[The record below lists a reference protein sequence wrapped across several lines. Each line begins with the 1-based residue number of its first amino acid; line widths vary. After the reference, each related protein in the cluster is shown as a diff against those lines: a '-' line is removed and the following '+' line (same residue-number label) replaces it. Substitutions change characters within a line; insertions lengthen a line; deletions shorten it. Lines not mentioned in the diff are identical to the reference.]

1 MLIEFEKFIK
11 EKADFFRDNFIKKN
25 GTIRLV
31 SHLDADGITAAS
43 IMAKA
48 LLRENKTY
56 VVSTVHQMSE
66 EVVKNLKNEKCAFY
80 IFTDIGSSHVADM
93 ELNFGSNFLVIDHHE
108 IDIKFK
114 DHGNLLN
121 PHCFGIDGGNEVS
134 GAGMAYLF
142 CKALNTK
149 NKDLAHL
156 AIIGAL
162 GDSQENHGFKGINEK
177 ILKDAVDSGKI
188 EIKKGLRLFGAYS
201 RPVHKVLEYSTD
213 PLIPGITGSESNAI
227 KFLKDLDIEARNSQG
242 WRKIPELSKEEMS
255 RLISG
260 IIMRRSGEENPD
272 DIIGNIYLLQNE
284 DDIILKD
291 AREFCTMLNACGRMD
306 KASIGIGACMGY
318 SKMKKMALFCIED
331 YRKELVAGLN
341 KYYNK
346 EFDML
351 EDKNILIINAKK
363 EVRATIIG
371 TIASMISKLNSNN
384 RYVLTVARIDDMTSK
399 ASLRFSGKINVDLR
413 EVLKDILKGT
423 GDFGGHKNAAGAVF
437 PSSFEKE
444 FLERAKAMLSRISLE
459 EQVN

>member
-11 EKADFFRDNFIKKN
+11 ERVEFFRENFIKNK
-25 GTIRLV
+25 GTIRVV

-56 VVSTVHQMSE
+56 VVSTVHQMSD
-66 EVVKNLKNEKCAFY
+66 EVVQNLKNEKCAFY
-80 IFTDIGSSHVADM
+80 IFTDIGSSHVSEM
-93 ELNFGSNFLVIDHHE
+93 EINLGNNFLVIDHHE
-108 IDIKFK
+108 IESKFK
-114 DHGNLLN
+114 THKNLIN
-121 PHCFGIDGGNEVS
+121 PHCFNIDGGHEVS

-142 CKALNTK
+142 CKALNSE
-149 NKDLAHL
+149 NKELAHL

-162 GDSQENHGFKGINEK
+162 GDSQENHGFKGINEE
-177 ILKDAVDSGKI
+177 ILKDALDSGKI

-227 KFLKDLDIEARNSQG
+227 KFLKELDIEVKNSNG
-242 WRKIPELSKEEMS
+242 WRKIPELSKEEIS
-255 RLISG
+255 RLVSG
-260 IIMRRSGEENPD
+260 LIMKRSSENKPD
-272 DIIGNIYLLQNE
+272 DIIGNIYLLRDE
-284 DDIILKD
+284 HDIILKD

-318 SKMKKMALFCIED
+318 PKMKKMALFCIED
-331 YRKELVAGLN
+331 YRKEIVSGLN
-341 KYYNK
+341 KYHNK
-346 EFDML
+346 EFEML
-351 EDKNILIINAKK
+351 EEKNLLIINAKND
-363 EVRATIIG
+363 VRATIIG
-371 TIASMISKLNSNN
+371 TIASMISKLNNEN
-384 RYVLTVARIDDMTSK
+384 RYVLTVARIDSSTSK
-399 ASLRFSGKINVDLR
+399 ASLRVSGKIDVDLR
-413 EVLKDILKGT
+413 EILKDILKGT

-444 FLERAKAMLSRISLE
+444 FLERSKTLLSKLSLE